1 MTWIF
6 CQWAISLI
14 IELFTPQAG
23 FLLIYNIRERV
34 SGGMVYTF
42 SCLRFQTEVQTGRE
56 ESNKLPIYE
65 TVYSNWQYT
74 GQWLTKWSPGPQAEP
89 FWVLKISIRKLY
101 RNRMGQEQGNC
112 LNIPAK
118 HRRVERRGPILG
130 EKDSVSGES
139 SQLSALGL
147 PCLTTQPDWGYCNAR
162 AFLVLIFPFQSHSLQ
177 HLTQCPQGHHG
188 RSV

>member
-1 MTWIF
+1 MLFKKHYFEQHFSTFLTMTWIF

-101 RNRMGQEQGNC
+101 RNRMESFVFSSVYKPQFQG
-112 LNIPAK
+112 
-118 HRRVERRGPILG
+118 
-130 EKDSVSGES
+130 
-139 SQLSALGL
+139 
-147 PCLTTQPDWGYCNAR
+147 
-162 AFLVLIFPFQSHSLQ
+162 
-177 HLTQCPQGHHG
+177 
-188 RSV
+188 